1 MKSIEQLEAIYEKE
15 MQISDQH
22 KQKAMDIRKQIKM
35 QTEKTVLQK
44 INSLNM
50 TGTEYDKFLKLLGNG
65 KKSVIEAANIVLQ
78 IDAGSEKAE
87 GASGKEAIQN
97 ADREAEKED

>member
-50 TGTEYDKFLKLLGNG
+50 TGTEYDKFLK
-65 KKSVIEAANIVLQ
+65 
-78 IDAGSEKAE
+78 
-87 GASGKEAIQN
+87 
-97 ADREAEKED
+97 R